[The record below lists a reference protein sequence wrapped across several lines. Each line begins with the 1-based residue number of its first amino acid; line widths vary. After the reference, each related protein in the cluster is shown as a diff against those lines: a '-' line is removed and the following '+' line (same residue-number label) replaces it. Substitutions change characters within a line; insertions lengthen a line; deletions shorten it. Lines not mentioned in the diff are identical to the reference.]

1 MLFLETLIYYV
12 AQALTLLIIVRA
24 LLTWIP
30 SVDYGHPVIRAIVRV
45 TDPMLRPIRRLIPP
59 LGGIDVTPIVA
70 LLLIQLASTLLVSV
84 VHAALGG
91 V

>member
-24 LLTWIP
+24 LLSWIP
-30 SVDYGHPVIRAIVRV
+30 SIDYGHPVIRAIVRL
-45 TDPMLRPIRRLIPP
+45 TDPVMLPIRRLIPP

-70 LLLIQLASTLLVSV
+70 LLLIQLARNLLLSA

-91 V
+91 A

>member
-12 AQALTLLIIVRA
+12 AQALTLLIIVRT
-24 LLTWIP
+24 LLSWVP

-45 TDPMLRPIRRLIPP
+45 TDPVMLPIRRLIPP
-59 LGGIDVTPIVA
+59 LGGLDVTPIVA
-70 LLLIQLASTLLVSV
+70 LLLIQFASRLLLDV
-84 VHAALGG
+84 VRAALGG